1 MGSTRQIKRQTERKR
16 EINKQISGSYFGVT
30 GTEKWTKKN
39 TGHARGRVFTSLPM
53 TIIVKSVDAYITT
66 PPFDKPASKLQEIT
80 NSTGTAELRT
90 EEVPVHF
97 YEIPLYYLDR
107 IAKEVKKISILTE
120 TDYSNINMF
129 EIETKM
135 YVKIFHQFLW

>member
-16 EINKQISGSYFGVT
+16 EINKQISGSYFGVI

-80 NSTGTAELRT
+80 NST
-90 EEVPVHF
+90 EEVPVIF

-120 TDYSNINMF
+120 TDYSNINTF
-129 EIETKM
+129 EIADQNVCKNFPL
-135 YVKIFHQFLW
+135 IS